1 MLPGLRLS
9 GFLLLGDALRTCAL
23 RTCAL
28 RTCALRTCAL
38 RAGAL
43 DLPAFGLGGGQFLVG
58 DGTVLRL
65 RPADEFPQPV
75 LLPLALRM
83 RLKPG

>member
-9 GFLLLGDALRTCAL
+9 GFLLLGDT
-23 RTCAL
+23 
-28 RTCALRTCAL
+28 LRTCAL